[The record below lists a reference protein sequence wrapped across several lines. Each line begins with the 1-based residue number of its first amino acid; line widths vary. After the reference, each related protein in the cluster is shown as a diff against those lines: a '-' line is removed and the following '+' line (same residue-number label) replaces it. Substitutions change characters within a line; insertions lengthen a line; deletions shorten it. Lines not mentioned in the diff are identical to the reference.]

1 MKPRINSVCL
11 LATLLL
17 AGCAARRIAPQTIH
31 HDSVN
36 VVVRE
41 SVEYIYDTVEVGVPF
56 ISEAVSIRDTTSHLE
71 NDYALSDA
79 IWSGGVLFHSLSTK
93 PQLRPVQIKIPRL
106 RRDSV
111 IKEYIRHT
119 EMVEVERDLTFFQ
132 QLQMRGFW
140 ILLSIFLL
148 FLLFRWVIGR
158 L

>member
-1 MKPRINSVCL
+1 MKPRINIVCL

-17 AGCAARRIAPQTIH
+17 AGCAARRIAPQIIQ

-36 VVVRE
+36 VAVRE
-41 SVEYIYDTVEVGVPF
+41 SVEYIYDTVEVSVPL
-56 ISEAVSIRDTTSHLE
+56 ISESVTTRDTTSHLE

-93 PQLRPVQIKIPRL
+93 PQLRPVQIKVPHL
-106 RRDSV
+106 HRDSV

-119 EMVEVERDLTFFQ
+119 EMVEVERDLSFFQ

-140 ILLSIFLL
+140 FLLSIFLL

>member
-1 MKPRINSVCL
+1 MKPRTNIVCL

-17 AGCAARRIAPQTIH
+17 AGCAARRIAPQITQ
-31 HDSVN
+31 HDSIN

-41 SVEYIYDTVEVGVPF
+41 SVEYIYDTVEVVIPL
-56 ISEAVSIRDTTSHLE
+56 ISEAVTTRDTTSHLE

-93 PQLRPVQIKIPRL
+93 PHLRPVQIKVPHL

-111 IKEYIRHT
+111 IKEYIRRT
-119 EMVEVERDLTFFQ
+119 EMVEVERDLSFFQ

>member
-1 MKPRINSVCL
+1 MKPRINIVCL

-17 AGCAARRIAPQTIH
+17 AGCAARRIAPQIIQ

-56 ISEAVSIRDTTSHLE
+56 ISEAVSTRDTTSHLE

-93 PQLRPVQIKIPRL
+93 PQLRPVQIKVPHL

-119 EMVEVERDLTFFQ
+119 EMVEVERDLSFFQ

-140 ILLSIFLL
+140 LFTSFFLL
-148 FLLFRWVIGR
+148 FLVYRWVIGR

>member
-1 MKPRINSVCL
+1 MKPRINIVCL
-11 LATLLL
+11 LTTLLL
-17 AGCAARRIAPQTIH
+17 AGCAARRIAPQTVQY
-31 HDSVN
+31 DSVN

-41 SVEYIYDTVEVGVPF
+41 SVEYIYDTVEVAVPL
-56 ISEAVSIRDTTSHLE
+56 ISEAVTTRDTTSHLE

>member
-1 MKPRINSVCL
+1 MKPRIIIVCL

-17 AGCAARRIAPQTIH
+17 AGCAARRIAPQAIH

-41 SVEYIYDTVEVGVPF
+41 SVEYIYDTVEVSVPF